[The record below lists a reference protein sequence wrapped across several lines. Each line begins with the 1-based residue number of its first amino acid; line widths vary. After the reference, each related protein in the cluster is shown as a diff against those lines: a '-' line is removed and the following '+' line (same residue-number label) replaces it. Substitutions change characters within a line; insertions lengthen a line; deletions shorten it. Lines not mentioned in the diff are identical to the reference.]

1 MIAPLLQATS
11 PSKRQKR
18 SSSPIKGRYQD
29 DVTDEC
35 TLGGIEDHVDNQDDD
50 EEDDDDSILCER
62 ERSLLDHVL
71 AIYEQYEEDSLVEQ
85 SHLRFK
91 LTTSCGL
98 AKIDSLQKKL
108 ADEKVKC
115 SLFKV
120 LTLLLQSDSSRLKG
134 PDHAQRIDLMLQVKR
149 IVLDHDL
156 YTVKDV
162 KRRFTCLFSSL
173 RRDLFP
179 PFSIVIS
186 TTSSTTTSTTTLSTT
201 TTESLGVSDPTLSVP
216 TLELDQLALNHETI
230 RVMALLE
237 EAAKKALEQRLA
249 EGEGQHSMMAVT
261 PMRDIEEEQDWD
273 SMREVWYVWLQFPA
287 RSCEQLAVWQETLFG
302 DGNLSVLLWNLA
314 YYLSLD
320 G

>member
-1 MIAPLLQATS
+1 LHFPNSSHLCEIQARGCLLTFARLGSTNEIETLLAHFNQRSPTYFNHIVCHDCPLLQATS

-35 TLGGIEDHVDNQDDD
+35 TLRGIEDHVDNQDDD

-120 LTLLLQSDSSRLKG
+120 LTLLLQSDSSRSKG

-162 KRRFTCLFSSL
+162 KRRFTCLFHHSEETCSH
-173 RRDLFP
+173 
-179 PFSIVIS
+179 PFQS
-186 TTSSTTTSTTTLSTT
+186 
-201 TTESLGVSDPTLSVP
+201 
-216 TLELDQLALNHETI
+216 
-230 RVMALLE
+230 
-237 EAAKKALEQRLA
+237 
-249 EGEGQHSMMAVT
+249 
-261 PMRDIEEEQDWD
+261 
-273 SMREVWYVWLQFPA
+273 
-287 RSCEQLAVWQETLFG
+287 
-302 DGNLSVLLWNLA
+302 
-314 YYLSLD
+314 
-320 G
+320 

>member
-18 SSSPIKGRYQD
+18 SSSLTKGRYQD

-35 TLGGIEDHVDNQDDD
+35 TLGGIEDHVDTQDDD

-62 ERSLLDHVL
+62 EGSLLDHVL
-71 AIYEQYEEDSLVEQ
+71 AIYEQYEEESLVEQ
-85 SHLRFK
+85 SHLRLK
-91 LTTSCGL
+91 LTTCGP
-98 AKIDSLQKKL
+98 AKADSLQKGL
-108 ADEKVKC
+108 TDEKVKC

-162 KRRFTCLFSSL
+162 KCKFTSLFSSL

-179 PFSIVIS
+179 PFSIFVP
-186 TTSSTTTSTTTLSTT
+186 TTTATTPTTTTTSA
-201 TTESLGVSDPTLSVP
+201 SLGVSDPTSSVLP
-216 TLELDQLALNHETI
+216 LQLDQLALNHETL
-230 RVMALLE
+230 RVITLLE
-237 EAAKKALEQRLA
+237 EAARKSLELRLA
-249 EGEGQHSMMAVT
+249 EGEGQLSMMPVT
-261 PMRDIEEEQDWD
+261 PVGDVEEEQDWD

-287 RSCEQLAVWQETLFG
+287 KSCQQLAVWQETLSG

-320 G
+320 GS